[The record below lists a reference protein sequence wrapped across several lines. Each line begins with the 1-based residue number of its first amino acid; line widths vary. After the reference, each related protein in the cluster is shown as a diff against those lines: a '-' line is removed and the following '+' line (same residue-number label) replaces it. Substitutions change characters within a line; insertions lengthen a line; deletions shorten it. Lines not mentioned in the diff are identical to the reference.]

1 MTLLVI
7 STHPIQY
14 QAPVYRAVQQ
24 QFGVPTTVIYA
35 SDFSISGYRDGE
47 FGASFAWDTDLL
59 SGYTS
64 HFLSRVATSGPQSY
78 ATVTAAGLAPLLKQL
93 DFRAVLLL
101 GYQPRFHLDAFW
113 AARRTGVPLLLR
125 AEAADRNSARSSGKQ
140 VVRDTFL
147 RGFYR
152 QFARI
157 LTIGAESWAH
167 YRRLGYPEQ
176 RLIFAPYC
184 VDTSVFAPA
193 SGAPAIRSEFNL
205 PDDQIVLLF
214 SGKLVP
220 RKAPDKLIAALK
232 QLPAAERARITLL
245 FLGDGE
251 LRPTLEAAVHAEPR
265 IDARFVGFKNQSELS
280 PYYHAADLLVLPSS
294 SGETWGLVVN
304 EALYHGV
311 PCVVSDRVGCAPDL
325 IQPGITGEIFTA
337 DAVDSLAD
345 ALRRAFRLLDQPG
358 TADRCRAL
366 VAQYS
371 VEAAAR
377 GLAQAYAEVTAP

>member
-14 QAPVYRAVQQ
+14 QAPVYRTVQQ

-78 ATVTAAGLAPLLKQL
+78 ATVTAARLAPLLKQL

-157 LTIGAESWAH
+157 LTIGAESRAH
-167 YRRLGYPEQ
+167 YRRLGYPEE
-176 RLIFAPYC
+176 RLIVAPYC

-232 QLPAAERARITLL
+232 QLSAAERARITLL